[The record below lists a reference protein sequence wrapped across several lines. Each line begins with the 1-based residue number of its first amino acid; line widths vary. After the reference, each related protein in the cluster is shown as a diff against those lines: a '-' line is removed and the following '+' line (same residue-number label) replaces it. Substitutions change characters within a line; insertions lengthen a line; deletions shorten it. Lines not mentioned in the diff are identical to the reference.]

1 MYTQF
6 FGQFILRKKIISIE
20 QLSQALS
27 EAVNAKP
34 KFGALAIAAGYM
46 TAKQAEMVHAE
57 QMKTDKRYGDIC
69 VEKGILS
76 PKQVESLLRQQ
87 ATSNALLGQVLIEKG
102 YITIEEYEKLLA
114 DYNASSVHRSFDM
127 GDEELISDIWQ
138 MYGLDDMENSEY
150 FAEYISL
157 LIRNIVRFVGD
168 DFIIDHGG
176 SNLTVSTKY
185 ASEQSVAGKIKF
197 RTAIA
202 ADEKAFVSFASRY
215 AGETLAAYDEFA
227 GACVGEFL
235 NLQNGL
241 FSVNA
246 SNEDHFVYNLMP
258 QFDVPSPHYEIDD
271 NGVCVRI
278 AFPFGIV
285 NIIVQAV

>member
-27 EAVNAKP
+27 EAVSAKP

-46 TAKQAEMVHAE
+46 TAKQVEYVHSE
-57 QMKTDKRYGDIC
+57 QMKADKRYGDIC
-69 VEKGILS
+69 IEKGILTK
-76 PKQVESLLRQQ
+76 KQVDDLLARQS
-87 ATSNALLGQVLIEKG
+87 TSNALLGQVLIEKG
-102 YITIEEYEKLLA
+102 YITIEEYERLLSEYTA
-114 DYNASSVHRSFDM
+114 SSMFRNASQSD
-127 GDEELISDIWQ
+127 DELVSDIRQ
-138 MYGLDDMENSEY
+138 MYGLDEKSDADALAM
-150 FAEYISL
+150 YISL
-157 LIRNIVRFVGD
+157 LIRNVVRFIGD

-176 SNLTVSTKY
+176 SNMTVSGAY
-185 ASEQSVAGKIKF
+185 ASEQEISGKLKLRAAIVA
-197 RTAIA
+197 
-202 ADEKAFVSFASRY
+202 DDKAYAGFASRY
-215 AGETLAAYDEFA
+215 AGETIVDCDEYA

-246 SNEDHFVYNLMP
+246 SNIDHFDYVLTPQSDVKSPSYN
-258 QFDVPSPHYEIDD
+258 VGA
-271 NGVCVRI
+271 NGICVRI

-285 NIIVQAV
+285 NIVVEVL